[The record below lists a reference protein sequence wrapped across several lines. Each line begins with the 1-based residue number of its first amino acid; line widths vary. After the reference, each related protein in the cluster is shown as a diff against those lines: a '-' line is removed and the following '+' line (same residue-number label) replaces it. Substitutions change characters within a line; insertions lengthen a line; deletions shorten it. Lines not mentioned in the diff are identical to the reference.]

1 MNDMVFIGW
10 DVGGWHGQKNSLA
23 VIDIKGQL
31 VEGFPTTIDNIRDEE
46 AFIEMINHFPKFVLG
61 IDSPLRFPKAFKDL
75 LNDSF
80 KGSIDENCKMINNPL
95 AYRYTDKKIHQVFKK
110 HPLSASFD
118 KLGNPATVAMYY
130 INKFKEQ
137 LECSILPFDTKS
149 ENRNVIEVYPAILES
164 DVFFKQK
171 EILKSYNK
179 MMAKVKTSD
188 EREITSDE
196 RDAIKAAFIALAVY
210 KNGFKTYADAGKDL
224 SEGWIYYV
232 AK

>member
-23 VIDIKGQL
+23 VIDINGQL
-31 VEGFPTTIDNIRDEE
+31 VEGFPITIENIRDEE
-46 AFIEMINHFPKFVLG
+46 AFIKMINHFPKFVLG

-75 LNDSF
+75 LNDSL
-80 KGSIDENCKMINNPL
+80 KGLIKQDYKMIQNPL
-95 AYRYTDKKIHQVFKK
+95 AYRYTDKKIHQVFEK

-149 ENRNVIEVYPAILES
+149 ENRNVIEVYPAILDP
-164 DVFFKQK
+164 DVFFKHGK
-171 EILKSYNK
+171 IFECYEEMK
-179 MMAKVKTSD
+179 AKGKTGD
-188 EREITSDE
+188 EK
-196 RDAIKAAFIALAVY
+196 DAIKAAFIALAVY
-210 KNGFKTYADAGKDL
+210 KNGFKTYADAGEDL

-232 AK
+232 AE

>member
-1 MNDMVFIGW
+1 MVFIGW

-23 VIDIKGQL
+23 VIDINGQL
-31 VEGFPTTIDNIRDEE
+31 VEEFPKTIKNIRNEE
-46 AFIEMINHFPKFVLG
+46 VFIEMINHFPKFVLG

-80 KGSIDENCKMINNPL
+80 KEPIVKNCKMINNPL
-95 AYRYTDKKIHQVFKK
+95 AYRYTDKKIHQVFEK

-137 LECSILPFDTKS
+137 LDCSILPFDTKS
-149 ENRNVIEVYPAILES
+149 KNRNVIEVYPAILES

-171 EILKSYNK
+171 EILKSYKK

-196 RDAIKAAFIALAVY
+196 KDAIKAAFIALAVY

>member
-23 VIDIKGQL
+23 VIDINGQL
-31 VEGFPTTIDNIRDEE
+31 VEEFPKTIKNIRNEE
-46 AFIEMINHFPKFVLG
+46 VFIEMINHFPKFVLG

-80 KGSIDENCKMINNPL
+80 KEPIVKNCKMINNPL
-95 AYRYTDKKIHQVFKK
+95 AYRYTDKKIHQVFEK

-137 LECSILPFDTKS
+137 LDCSILPFDIKS
-149 ENRNVIEVYPAILES
+149 KNRNVIEVYPAILES

-171 EILKSYNK
+171 EILKSYKK

-196 RDAIKAAFIALAVY
+196 KDAIKAAFIALAVY

-232 AK
+232 AQ